1 MRLFLSRPA
10 TVLRDRVHTVIR
22 VETPDPTETREGGC
36 VPFLVSQGALSL
48 SRLYSLHPAAS
59 IPAPS
64 WPGAVTRH
72 NSSSLTR
79 S

>member
-48 SRLYSLHPAAS
+48 SLDSTLYTRQRQYQHHPGQ
-59 IPAPS
+59 AP
-64 WPGAVTRH
+64 
-72 NSSSLTR
+72 
-79 S
+79 